1 MTQANAPVADDERAH
16 GHRSGLRSSRK
27 PLYLQIAETLREEIR
42 SGDHPVGRHMP
53 PEAELCERF
62 GISRFTARGALRLLE
77 EQGLITR
84 RRGSGTTV
92 RSTEVRTDFE
102 QHIHSFDDLLQFTN
116 ATGLKLLFSDRI
128 TADSTLAGWLNV
140 RVGSEVIHFHGIR
153 YHRRTQEPYC
163 LGEIFRRA
171 SWQGLPEGF
180 TRMEDSLRHLIEEQS
195 LQQIQRVEQSLSA
208 VAMTPDQALELNVSS
223 STPGFRAVRRYFDRK
238 GHLLLAAVTL
248 HPGHL
253 FNYFARYERTDPSV
267 RV

>member
-1 MTQANAPVADDERAH
+1 MTQAHAPVADDGGH
-16 GHRSGLRSSRK
+16 GHRPGLRSSRK
-27 PLYLQIAETLREEIR
+27 PRYLQIAETLREEIR
-42 SGDHPVGRHMP
+42 RGDHPVGRHLP
-53 PEAELCERF
+53 AEAALCERF
-62 GISRFTARGALRLLE
+62 GISRFTTRGALRLLE

-92 RSTEVRTDFE
+92 RSSEVRTDFE

-116 ATGLKLLFSDRI
+116 ATGLQLLFSDRI

-140 RVGSEVIHFHGIR
+140 RVGSECLHFHGIR

-180 TRMEDSLRHLIEEQS
+180 TRMEDSLRYLIEQQS

-208 VAMTPDQALELNVSS
+208 VTITPDQAHELNVAPSS
-223 STPGFRAVRRYFDRK
+223 PGFRAVRRYFDRK
-238 GHLLLAAVTL
+238 GHLLLVAVTL

-253 FNYFARYERTDPSV
+253 FSYFARYERSDPTVSI
-267 RV
+267 